1 MLTRVLYISSL
12 WAIADALRSIKA
24 INALLGRALHF
35 LICLFAFYSCFM
47 LPVNMGGAQ
56 VLTGVVI
63 FSIVYWAAVALK
75 SFFGSRLRRNRE
87 VSEEYVGQFKKK

>member
-1 MLTRVLYISSL
+1 
-12 WAIADALRSIKA
+12 
-24 INALLGRALHF
+24 
-35 LICLFAFYSCFM
+35 M

-56 VLTGVVI
+56 VLTGIVI

-75 SFFGSRLRRNRE
+75 SFFSSRLRRNRE